1 MWWRLDGTPHPSPD
15 GTPHPSPKLSEWLS
29 VHLPCRQ
36 VFTFS
41 EELCERLDEAAERQ
55 LRDDSDVPAS
65 DDDADGA
72 GASRSST
79 DEDEEQVGSSESQ
92 LERSARLARRS
103 AESDQRDRVAGE
115 LRQQALHEVLVLQ
128 QAHRPDTAP
137 LARPRRAAAAQPW
150 SREQAWEAVR
160 QQSGQVI
167 RQDPMLEG

>member
-1 MWWRLDGTPHPSPD
+1 MRWRLDGTPHPSPD

-103 AESDQRDRVAGE
+103 AETDQRNRVAGE
-115 LRQQALHEVLVLQ
+115 LRQQALQEVLVLCSKATDRIRRRWH
-128 QAHRPDTAP
+128 AHVVRP
-137 LARPRRAAAAQPW
+137 PRSRGAVNKHGRRCDSGAAK
-150 SREQAWEAVR
+150 
-160 QQSGQVI
+160 
-167 RQDPMLEG
+167 